1 MPRFYNDDEEETS
14 KAETPSA
21 DNKGE
26 IKYWKTFMV
35 LVFFYYFISCGVE
48 RIYQVFTI
56 YLKSQIKN
64 VLFSSR
70 WRSHLVCA
78 DLWRSPP
85 VTPW

>member
-1 MPRFYNDDEEETS
+1 MPRFYSDDEEETS

-48 RIYQVFTI
+48 RIYQVFTPFI
-56 YLKSQIKN
+56 
-64 VLFSSR
+64 
-70 WRSHLVCA
+70 
-78 DLWRSPP
+78 
-85 VTPW
+85 